1 MYKLYLA
8 SSQPHTTLPKASH
21 WRRHCTQV
29 GSSLLFVACIG
40 IIIPTMAKRIYGSE
54 VMTDAAVI
62 NLSHAIAILLM
73 FV

>member
-1 MYKLYLA
+1 MHVLPQAVPHPPSTSPALA
-8 SSQPHTTLPKASH
+8 RTPA
-21 WRRHCTQV
+21 QV